1 MKKFSG
7 KFDFNNLLRNRK
19 MRPVIL
25 ALVFTLAFCVFVTST
40 LFAGSSYIPEDNVQE
55 LNYER
60 SQVYVDGTGYV
71 LEDYTKKQ
79 HEEEEEER
87 AIIRQEE
94 TPQKDEEEE
103 ETKNP
108 TYTPPSSYSRNYSGI
123 SSYSRSSSNYRP
135 RYTSPRP
142 SNQNTNTKKKK
153 EKAKKEKKSEYEKE
167 KEEVNVKPT
176 IKIGGVKKGD
186 TVKGTT
192 KKFTVKATS
201 YDGDDITGSKLTV
214 KMNGVKLTPVSDNT
228 YTGDVIDGDNKIEVK
243 AVDGEGNSKTKTVKF
258 KGITEDEP
266 EIIGDLNVSVTAEVL
281 GLDVIVDESTV
292 DIYDSE
298 SLSDVVKRYFKES
311 DVSTETIGGDDHYE
325 LERINI
331 DGILDDIPDDIV
343 EELEEQG
350 ISIPDDKDSLGLND
364 FGPGSGWMYKVD
376 GSAPN
381 KYMDKVNPKDGST
394 VEIYYTISGMD

>member
-1 MKKFSG
+1 
-7 KFDFNNLLRNRK
+7 

-79 HEEEEEER
+79 HEEEEEQR
-87 AIIRQEE
+87 TIIKQEE
-94 TPQKDEEEE
+94 TPEEDEEEE
-103 ETKNP
+103 EDTKMP
-108 TYTPPSSYSRNYSGI
+108 TYTAPNSSQSRIYSSGTSSYSRP
-123 SSYSRSSSNYRP
+123 SSYYRP
-135 RYTSPRP
+135 TYTSPRP
-142 SNQNTNTKKKK
+142 SNQNTSTKKKT
-153 EKAKKEKKSEYEKE
+153 EKKEKE
-167 KEEVNVKPT
+167 KESGYNKKKEEINVKPT

-201 YDGDDITGSKLTV
+201 YDGDEITGSKLTV
-214 KMNGVKLTPVSDNT
+214 KMNGVKLTPTSENT
-228 YTGDVIDGDNKIEVK
+228 YAGDVVDGDNKIEVK
-243 AVDGEGNSKTKTVKF
+243 AVDGEGNSKTTTVKF
-258 KGITEDEP
+258 KGVTESEP
-266 EIIGDLNVSVTAEVL
+266 EVIGDLNVSVTAEAL
-281 GLDVIVDESTV
+281 GLDTIVDESTV

-298 SLSDVVKRYFKES
+298 SLADVVKRYFSES
-311 DVSTETIGGDDHYE
+311 GTKTEDIGSGDHYE
-325 LERINI
+325 LGRIKI
-331 DGILDDIPDDIV
+331 DGVLDDIPEDII

-350 ISIPDDKDSLGLND
+350 ISVPDDKDSLGLND
-364 FGPGSGWMYKVD
+364 FGPGSGWMYRID

-381 KYMDKVNPKDGST
+381 KYMDKVTPKDGST
-394 VEIYYTISGMD
+394 VEIYYTVSGME